1 MADLEV
7 PVLIVGGSL
16 VGMSTALLLAHLG
29 VKAMVVEHHR
39 GTAIHPRAAMI
50 NQRTMEILRVVG
62 VEQIVRTRSEQQFVQ
77 DGGIVAVESL
87 AGKELAAHIPNL
99 NEGVRDVSPTVRLF
113 ITQSLLEPLLKSRA
127 QDMGAQLRFG
137 TEMLSFQQDSQGV
150 TAQIR
155 NRDTGDIDT
164 VRARY
169 MVGADGSHSRVRH
182 QLGIALNGRGVLSH
196 SVTIYFR
203 AHVEPLLRGRSLSV
217 ILVRN
222 PVLRGFFRIEK
233 PFESGFLVVNTVGDP
248 TNPNTDISTGLT
260 NERCLE
266 YLYAAFG
273 TSAVPATIENVMHWK
288 ATADVADRLQ
298 EGRVFLAGDAAHVM
312 PPYGGFGGNCGIHD
326 AHNLAW
332 KLAMVVKGQASEKL
346 LATYEPE
353 RLPAG
358 KLTTEQAYTRYVTRE
373 ATYLGTDGMQPPEN
387 DLNIE
392 LGHRYHSSA
401 VIPDSDE
408 NGRSH
413 ENPREAKGKPGSRA
427 PHIWLRPDCSTLDL
441 FGSKFVLLT
450 GGDGASWAAAAPNLP
465 VEVHRLDHAEFPEA
479 YGISNSGAVLVRPDG
494 FVAWRAKT
502 ADGASAHLLRG
513 VLGQLVGLAPS
524 RV

>member
-16 VGMSTALLLAHLG
+16 VGMSTALLLAHQG
-29 VKAMVVEHHR
+29 VRAMVVEHHR

-50 NQRTMEILRVVG
+50 NQRTMEILRLVG
-62 VEQIVRTRSEQQFVQ
+62 VEQIVRARSEKQFVQ

-99 NEGVRDVSPTVRLF
+99 NEGIRDVSPTVRLF
-113 ITQSLLEPLLKSRA
+113 ITQSLLEPLLKSQA
-127 QDMGAQLRFG
+127 EELGAQLRFG
-137 TEMLSFQQDSQGV
+137 TEMISFEQDSDGV
-150 TAQIR
+150 TAIIR
-155 NRDTGDIDT
+155 DRDLGQIDT

-182 QLGIALNGRGVLSH
+182 HLGIGLRGRGVLSH

-203 AHVEPLLRGRSLSV
+203 AQVGPLLRDRNLSV

-222 PVLRGFFRIEK
+222 PTLRGFFRIER

-248 TNPNTDISTGLT
+248 QHPNIDVSSGLT
-260 NERCLE
+260 NERSIE
-266 YLYAAFG
+266 YLHAAFG
-273 TSAVPATIENVMHWK
+273 TADVPATIENVMHWK
-288 ATADVADRLQ
+288 ATADVAERLR
-298 EGRVFLAGDAAHVM
+298 EGRVFLAGDAAHIM

-332 KLAMVVKGQASEKL
+332 KLAMVLKREAGESL
-346 LATYEPE
+346 LDTYEPE

-373 ATYLGTDGMQPPEN
+373 ATYLGTEGMQPVVN

-392 LGHRYHSSA
+392 LGYRYHSQA
-401 VIPDSDE
+401 VIPEPDDDGGDHEHPRDS
-408 NGRSH
+408 
-413 ENPREAKGKPGSRA
+413 KGKPGTRA
-427 PHIWLRPDCSTLDL
+427 PHMWLREDQSTLDL
-441 FGSKFVLLT
+441 FGSSFILLT
-450 GGDGASWAAAAPNLP
+450 GPSGDAWIAAGLKLP
-465 VEVHRLDHAEFPEA
+465 IEVHKISHVEFPEA
-479 YGISNSGAVLVRPDG
+479 YGISDSGAVVVRPDG

-502 ADGASAHLLRG
+502 ADGAAEEVLRG
-513 VLGQLVGLAPS
+513 VLGEILGRSV
-524 RV
+524 

>member
-7 PVLIVGGSL
+7 PVLIAGGSL
-16 VGMSTALLLAHLG
+16 VGMSTAMLLAHQG
-29 VKAMVVEHHR
+29 VRPMVVEHHR

-50 NQRTMEILRVVG
+50 NQRTMEILRQVG
-62 VEQIVRTRSEQQFVQ
+62 VEQVVRSRSEQQFVQ

-87 AGKELAAHIPNL
+87 EGKELAAHIPNL
-99 NEGVRDVSPTVRLF
+99 NDGVRDVSPSVRLF

-127 QDMGAQLRFG
+127 EEMGADLRFA
-137 TEMLSFQQDSQGV
+137 TEMISFQQDSKGV

-155 NRDTGDIDT
+155 NRDSGQVDT
-164 VRARY
+164 VRAHY
-169 MVGADGSHSRVRH
+169 LVGADGSHSRVRH
-182 QLGIALNGRGVLSH
+182 QLGIRLTGRGVLSH

-203 AHVEPLLRGRSLSV
+203 AHVGPLLRGRSLSV

-248 TNPNTDISTGLT
+248 MHPTTDVSTGLT
-260 NERCLE
+260 NERSLE

-273 TSAVPATIENVMHWK
+273 TSDVPATIENVMHWK
-288 ATADVADRLQ
+288 ATADVAERVQ

-332 KLAMVVKGQASEKL
+332 KLAMVVKGHAGEGL
-346 LATYEPE
+346 LSTYELE
-353 RLPAG
+353 RMPAG

-373 ATYLGTDGMQPPEN
+373 ATYLGTDGMQPQEN

-401 VIPDSDE
+401 VIPAPDE

-427 PHIWLRPDCSTLDL
+427 PHIWLSPDVSTLDL

-450 GGDGASWAAAAPNLP
+450 GGGGVSWVHAASTLP
-465 VEVHRLDHAEFPEA
+465 IDVHRLEQAEFPEA
-479 YGISNSGAVLVRPDG
+479 YGIANTGAVLVRPDG

-502 ADGASAHLLRG
+502 AEGSSVELLQG
-513 VLGQLVGLAPS
+513 VLGRLLGRL
-524 RV
+524 